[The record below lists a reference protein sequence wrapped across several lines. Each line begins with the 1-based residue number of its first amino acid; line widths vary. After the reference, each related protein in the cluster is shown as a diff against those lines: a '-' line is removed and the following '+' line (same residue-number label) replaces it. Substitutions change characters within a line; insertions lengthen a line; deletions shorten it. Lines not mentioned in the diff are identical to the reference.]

1 MMITASVS
9 GMGCR
14 NSKII
19 YLLRIEWK
27 LNQFLN
33 QNSLTGLYA
42 IKQYRSIFNR

>member
-14 NSKII
+14 ISKII
-19 YLLRIEWK
+19 YLLRMECK

-33 QNSLTGLYA
+33 QDGFTGLYA
-42 IKQYRSIFNR
+42 IEQYRSIFNR